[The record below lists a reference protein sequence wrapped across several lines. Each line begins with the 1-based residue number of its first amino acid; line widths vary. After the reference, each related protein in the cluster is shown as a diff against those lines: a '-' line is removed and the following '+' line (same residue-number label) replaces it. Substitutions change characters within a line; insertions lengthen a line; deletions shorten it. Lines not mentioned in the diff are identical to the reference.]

1 MPIEI
6 RELIIRAT
14 VQEEGEKSKTSKG
27 AGTETK
33 DKIVETAV
41 SEVFEIMKSKKQR

>member
-14 VQEEGEKSKTSKG
+14 VQEEGEKSKSSK
-27 AGTETK
+27 AGGDSKE
-33 DKIVETAV
+33 KIVEAAV
-41 SEVFEIMKSKKQR
+41 SEVFETMKSKKQR